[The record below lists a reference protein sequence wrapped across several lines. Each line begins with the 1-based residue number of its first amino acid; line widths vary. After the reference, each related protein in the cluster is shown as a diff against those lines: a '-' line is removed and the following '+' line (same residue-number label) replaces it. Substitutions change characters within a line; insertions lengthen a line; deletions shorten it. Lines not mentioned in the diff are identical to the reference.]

1 MRLLWQWKNSLINV
15 QEIIGVLVR
24 ERKMSEIEQKW
35 SPGVSLEQADAFIK
49 NLAIPVVGEEVTT
62 EWVRLYKFNEC

>member
-1 MRLLWQWKNSLINV
+1 M
-15 QEIIGVLVR
+15 LVR

-49 NLAIPVVGEEVTT
+49 NLASISCIFLPTVP
-62 EWVRLYKFNEC
+62 

>member
-1 MRLLWQWKNSLINV
+1 M
-15 QEIIGVLVR
+15 LVR

-62 EWVRLYKFNEC
+62 EYGLDFTNLMNADNKELLKLAF